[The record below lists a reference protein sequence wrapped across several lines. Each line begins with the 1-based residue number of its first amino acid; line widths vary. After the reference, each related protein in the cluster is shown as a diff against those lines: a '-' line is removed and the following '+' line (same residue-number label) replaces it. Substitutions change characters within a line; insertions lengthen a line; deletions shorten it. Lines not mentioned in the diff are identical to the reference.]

1 MMKSIKFIAFVLVLL
16 AGSPA
21 MGQSPPSNLS
31 KDARIFQKSLD
42 KIKGSPF
49 DVELAAKRTRARS
62 ASAIFDWVK
71 ENIEYEPYNGSL
83 RGASGVF
90 NDKKGNSVDQAVLL
104 VEMFRARGLNARF
117 ARAQKTPQD
126 IQKLLEV
133 FAGSATLINPA
144 SITEAAPPTANPVQ
158 NPRYASL
165 ITEHVWAE
173 VEVKGNWIAADP
185 VLADQLGGNGL
196 QATSRET
203 ALWDDLR
210 AKLSIEVTVTL
221 KDGQEKQLADW
232 HGELSQV
239 QDGVRLTF
247 NPHSRLQHALIP
259 AFEVGDQTLNGD
271 YFPADQVTN
280 MVAKI
285 RIRRGML
292 ETRFVEVLANKS
304 DKVPVF
310 SYDQAYFS
318 FSFFNTYGSPE
329 IARYV
334 TTAALNASADAMQ
347 SWVAVMDSAAEGVTP
362 DARPYLNRVHDRLP
376 HAIATSYITHFDT
389 LMDELAFGLGVRTL
403 LVEPRFVTTA
413 ILRKGDAYSVRMNVR
428 DSGLDAMPRKG
439 VPEAAAAGFLTMAGR
454 IEAQLQGK
462 ILAQVTGEDLFTVDD
477 LFAAAEKGRVSV
489 TTVDAR
495 SISKLNGMNA
505 DAASIRDVIRRRGN
519 VVLMTTRPVDVDGV
533 SVTGYWALNPETGR
547 ISGSTGSGL
556 ISALTPLNVPEK
568 EGPVGKA
575 AFVLMKRLLILSDTT
590 EDTRAHLGAV
600 CASRADLVKIS
611 GAFCATT
618 APIPLPA
625 VSTCLGDTKSGGWEV
640 ASARPCE
647 LRTQTMRCG
656 VAVSSALL
664 TGELTALYLASEDP
678 KDVPKPRKK
687 APAQNSRAFGL
698 TCK

>member
-16 AGSPA
+16 SGSPA
-21 MGQSPPSNLS
+21 IGQSPPSDLA

-49 DVELAAKRTRARS
+49 DVELAAKRTKARS

-90 NDKKGNSVDQAVLL
+90 TDHKGNSVDQAVLL

-126 IQKLLEV
+126 IQKLLAV
-133 FAGSATLINPA
+133 FAGNATLINPA
-144 SITEAAPPTANPVQ
+144 SITEAAQPTSNPVE

-173 VEVKGNWIAADP
+173 VELKGNWIAADP
-185 VLADQLGGNGL
+185 VLADQLGPNGL

-210 AKLSIEVTVTL
+210 AKLSIQVTVTL
-221 KDGQEKQLADW
+221 QDGQEKQLADW
-232 HGELSQV
+232 NGELSQV

-247 NPHSRLQHALIP
+247 NPHSRLQQALIP
-259 AFEVGDQTLNGD
+259 AFEVGDQTFNGD
-271 YFPADQVTN
+271 YFPADQVTT

-334 TTAALNASADAMQ
+334 TSTALNASADAMQ
-347 SWVAVMDSAAEGVTP
+347 SWVAVMDSATEDQTP

-389 LMDELAFGLGVRTL
+389 LMNELAFGLGVRTL

-413 ILRKGDAYSVRMNVR
+413 LLRKGDAYSVRMNVR
-428 DSGLDAMPRKG
+428 DSGLDAMPRQG

-462 ILAQVTGEDLFTVDD
+462 ILAQVTGEDPFTVDD
-477 LFAAAEKGRVSV
+477 LFAAAEQSRVSV

-495 SISKLNGMNA
+495 SISKLNGMTA

-547 ISGSTGSGL
+547 ISGSTGGGL

-568 EGPVGKA
+568 DGPVGKA

-640 ASARPCE
+640 ASARTCE

-664 TGELTALYLASEDP
+664 TGELTALYSASEDP
-678 KDVPKPRKK
+678 ADVPKPRKK
-687 APAQNSRAFGL
+687 TKAQKSRAFGL